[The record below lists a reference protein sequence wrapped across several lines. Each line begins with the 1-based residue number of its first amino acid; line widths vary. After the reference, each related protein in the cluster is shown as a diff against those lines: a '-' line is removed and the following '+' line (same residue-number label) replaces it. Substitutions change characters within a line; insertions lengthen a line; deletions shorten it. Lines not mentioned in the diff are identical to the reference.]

1 MVAVGSED
9 SSICLL
15 SLRSSSDSGSL
26 AVKSERFIQG
36 HISSVRALSTS
47 SSVQGGGSRLLFSGG
62 ARASL
67 KAWRINVGGGSG
79 ESDEGPEVTL
89 EAEMSI
95 HDDPDVRRRGKI
107 RRKKPKGPGAK
118 SLLPECRIMA
128 LTSLPLAQVLDE
140 DLGRHY
146 VAVGCSDG
154 IIR

>member
-79 ESDEGPEVTL
+79 ETDEGPEVIL

-95 HDDPDVRRRGKI
+95 HDDPDVRRRG
-107 RRKKPKGPGAK
+107 RKKPKGPGAQ